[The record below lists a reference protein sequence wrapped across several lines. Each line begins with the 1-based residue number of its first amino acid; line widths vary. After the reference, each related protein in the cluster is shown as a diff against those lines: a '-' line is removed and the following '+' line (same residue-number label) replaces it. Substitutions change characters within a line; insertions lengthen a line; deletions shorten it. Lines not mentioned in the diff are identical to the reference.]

1 MRVKSW
7 EVEGYG
13 PHGAFVWKPGPL
25 TLVAGD
31 AAATLGRAVGH
42 LVEAARGWSTL
53 SESLDG
59 AKDDLAASPRESDGA
74 GETRWWVCLAAP
86 EDDPTRRD
94 FTAELVV
101 GRWDGGWEV
110 AFERVCR
117 CDDFVEEELVGRQG
131 MRATYHQPFVL
142 RSMHDRPKREAH
154 SVASDMSVLGALR
167 PLMNDT
173 RAMTF
178 LDGLARFAR
187 YRPAAMTARVDAR
200 FGGYSTRLSEDGD
213 NLVNVLAELDVHPPL
228 RDRLAAVLAATVP
241 GYTGYAVD
249 LNARAENTFVVHT
262 DGGEALA
269 PSALP
274 EAAWQSLVQLAA
286 LGSPSPPA
294 WLWVERA
301 GEGVPEAVLS
311 VLAEAL
317 HETAARAQV
326 TLWEPAPA
334 LRGKLLA
341 EGAEGAE
348 RPVRA
353 VEADLTADPGGR
365 LVLTPRRP

>member
-13 PHGAFVWKPGPL
+13 AHGAFVWQPGPL
-25 TLVAGD
+25 TLVEGD
-31 AAATLGRAVGH
+31 AAATMGRAVGH

-53 SESLDG
+53 SESLE
-59 AKDDLAASPRESDGA
+59 AARDDLTASPRAEDGT
-74 GETRWWVCLAAP
+74 GETRWWVCLGAP
-86 EDDPTRRD
+86 EDDATQRD

-142 RSMHDRPKREAH
+142 RSMRDRPQREAH

-167 PLMNDT
+167 PLMQDA
-173 RAMTF
+173 RARAF
-178 LDGLARFAR
+178 LDGLAGFAR
-187 YRPAAMTARVDAR
+187 YRPAAMTARVDAC
-200 FGGYSTRLSEDGD
+200 FGGYNTRLSEAGD
-213 NLVNVLAELDVHPPL
+213 NLVNVLAELDAHPPL
-228 RDRLAAVLAATVP
+228 RLRLAAVLAATVP
-241 GYTGYAVD
+241 GYTGYAVA
-249 LNARAENTFVVHT
+249 LNAQAENTFVVHA
-262 DGGEALA
+262 DGGVALA

-274 EAAWQSLVQLAA
+274 EAAWWSLVQLAA
-286 LGSPSPPA
+286 LGSPAPPA
-294 WLWVERA
+294 WVWAERA
-301 GEGVPEAVLS
+301 GEGVPEAVAS

-317 HETAARAQV
+317 YETATRAQV

-334 LRGKLLA
+334 LRERLLA
-341 EGAEGAE
+341 RAAGAEAGA
-348 RPVRA
+348 VRA
-353 VEADLTADPGGR
+353 VEAALQPDAAGR